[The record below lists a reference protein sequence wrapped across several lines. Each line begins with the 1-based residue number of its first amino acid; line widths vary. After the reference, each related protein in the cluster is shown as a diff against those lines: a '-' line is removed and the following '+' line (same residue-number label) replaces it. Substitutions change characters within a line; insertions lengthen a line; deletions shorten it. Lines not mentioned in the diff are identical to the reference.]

1 MEALSVRQLE
11 RQVGRY
17 GKHSRQASFGTWPKF
32 WSEHGRGAM
41 QQTARTQ
48 PSTLLAIAAT
58 LIPQQVAVDLQA
70 SLPGDLSMDD
80 WQTMKEVIAAVRRAL
95 PDAASALPGAVLEH
109 VLSAEAK
116 TIE

>member
-1 MEALSVRQLE
+1 
-11 RQVGRY
+11 
-17 GKHSRQASFGTWPKF
+17 
-32 WSEHGRGAM
+32 
-41 QQTARTQ
+41 
-48 PSTLLAIAAT
+48 
-58 LIPQQVAVDLQA
+58 
-70 SLPGDLSMDD
+70 MDD